1 MHTRI
6 RLAVG
11 LLAGMLL
18 GGNVALADTSGQ
30 PTDCPKIKAVER
42 IDGTVM
48 NIDAQQGVLTLL
60 GSDGTIHK
68 FQASPETLQDLKIG
82 DKIQTKLRISDRC
95 RRS

>member
-11 LLAGMLL
+11 LLAGLSL
-18 GGNVALADTSGQ
+18 GGNAVLAQTSGQ
-30 PTDCPKIKAVER
+30 PGDCPKIGAVER
-42 IDGTVM
+42 IDGTVT
-48 NIDAQQGVLTLL
+48 NIEAQQGVLTLL

-68 FQASPETLQDLKIG
+68 FQASPDTLQGLKIG
-82 DKIQTKLRISDRC
+82 DKIQTKLRISETC